1 MTQALPWI
9 SLIAG
14 AALLAI
20 ITRVAVPPLTWFSL
34 LFLLH
39 ASRSVT
45 TTSGAAC
52 FWVAVYVATAIGW
65 RGNMPISG
73 PLYLGTTAVIA
84 TVTTLPFLVDR
95 IAFQRTGFTAVVL
108 FPMAFVAMELVR
120 SRLGSS
126 WGSIAYTQYGA
137 LPLMQLTAFVGIC
150 GITFVI
156 AWFASAGELAF
167 RNGVAWSTGGK
178 AMAVFAAVA
187 AIVWSAGAIR
197 LALAPTDRPS
207 MRVATINRPLDL
219 FAPGE
224 MTRIAEGRVSPAER
238 ASFGDKLVRLHDAF
252 LDGTRREAR
261 AGARLVVW
269 PEQNLL
275 VFKDD
280 EAAFLER
287 ATQVAASERI
297 YIAIGMGTVH
307 LGEPLPFE
315 NKLVLVDP
323 DGHIEMSYRKEHPV
337 MGWEAGIM
345 RVGTGGIQVRAT
357 RAGRIG
363 GAICFD
369 ADFPEFIRQAG
380 RGGTD
385 IFVLPTNEWRGIKDL
400 HLQMHVFRAIENG
413 MPVVRAAAV
422 GLSAAIDPWGRVL
435 AVSDHFAPGDTT
447 LVAQLPVGH
456 IPTLYSRVGDLFA
469 WLCVAGV
476 VTMLAHFCTRLV

>member
-1 MTQALPWI
+1 
-9 SLIAG
+9 
-14 AALLAI
+14 
-20 ITRVAVPPLTWFSL
+20 
-34 LFLLH
+34 
-39 ASRSVT
+39 
-45 TTSGAAC
+45 
-52 FWVAVYVATAIGW
+52 
-65 RGNMPISG
+65 
-73 PLYLGTTAVIA
+73 
-84 TVTTLPFLVDR
+84 
-95 IAFQRTGFTAVVL
+95 
-108 FPMAFVAMELVR
+108 
-120 SRLGSS
+120 
-126 WGSIAYTQYGA
+126 
-137 LPLMQLTAFVGIC
+137 
-150 GITFVI
+150 
-156 AWFASAGELAF
+156 
-167 RNGVAWSTGGK
+167 
-178 AMAVFAAVA
+178 MAVFAAVA